1 MEKSKIY
8 EGPKADFHVDLANP
22 WLVKI
27 LNNPDLKH
35 AVGRANQLTPD
46 GLSKMDMIFA
56 SVYRRIN
63 DEQKAIA
70 QEGDVGKQEAV
81 KKDHFKIIDYYKT
94 TEDFRVI
101 EKPEDLKLKKD
112 DKTNIVL
119 HLECGDI
126 LTGPEV
132 IEELYDRGV
141 RSVGPLYNHDNHIGG
156 GAGGDKNR
164 GLTNVGK
171 TLIDKM
177 IDKGMIIDTSH
188 ANRKT
193 AQDILDRVRNY
204 SKIAATHAGFGEKER
219 FITPELLKQISERG
233 GVAGFT
239 PAIPFFP
246 TLKDYIEGLKRASD
260 ITGSADNLAIGTD
273 FGGLDREHLYDE
285 LDEIGKLSI
294 IADKLSE
301 DGKFSDEEI
310 TKIMYGNIERVVREL
325 K

>member
-1 MEKSKIY
+1 
-8 EGPKADFHVDLANP
+8 
-22 WLVKI
+22 
-27 LNNPDLKH
+27 LNNPELKH
-35 AVGRANQLTPD
+35 AVGRANQLTPAS
-46 GLSKMDMIFA
+46 LSKMDIIFA

-70 QEGDVGKQEAV
+70 QEGDAEKQKSV
-81 KKDHFKIIDYYKT
+81 KNDHLKIIDYYKT

-101 EKPEDLKLKKD
+101 EKPEDLKLKEK

-126 LTGPEV
+126 LTDV
-132 IEELYDRGV
+132 DAVNELYDKGV

-164 GLTNVGK
+164 GLTNIGK
-171 TLIDKM
+171 ALIDKM
-177 IDKGMIIDTSH
+177 IEKGMIIDTSH

-193 AQDILDRVRNY
+193 AQDILERVRDY
-204 SKIAATHAGFGEKER
+204 SKVAATHTGFGEKER
-219 FITPELLKQISERG
+219 FITPELLKEISSRG

-239 PAIPFFP
+239 PAKPFFP
-246 TLKDYIEGLKRASD
+246 TLKEYIEGLKKASD

-294 IADKLSE
+294 VADKLSE

-310 TKIMYGNIERVVREL
+310 TKIMYGNIERVVKEL